1 MQRIGYLPKRPAKYP
16 ALVVVMDQPVAPIH
30 LEPGGRPVSAA
41 FRPQEGGGAEGD
53 PFVRSGLQSEAHHG
67 ASQGSGD
74 SPDGLDLGE
83 HELAERVDI
92 RGLG

>member
-1 MQRIGYLPKRPAKYP
+1 MQRIGYLPKCPAKYRRSSSSWTSRSP
-16 ALVVVMDQPVAPIH
+16 RFTLSRWAT
-30 LEPGGRPVSAA
+30 GSAA
-41 FRPQEGGGAEGD
+41 FRPQEGGGSEGD

-83 HELAERVDI
+83 HELAERVDV